1 MLVDGVS
8 RQQLRLLVM
17 SALIN
22 GGTIAG
28 NRVFDWSD
36 WPTAPELFPLLL
48 VAAPR
53 ERRVNLYPGTLCFN
67 TTISI
72 VVTGRLGGPMPG
84 PVGVALENFSEQITA
99 AIFEA
104 PTVLH
109 AVQQYTTVETQ
120 TTVTSESKQHVGEIS
135 LTFDM
140 LVYQEYGPVKGDPL
154 TDILTTG
161 TVVGGSAVAGGGT
174 VAPTIT
180 IDISS
185 LQST

>member
-1 MLVDGVS
+1 MLTDGVS
-8 RQQLRLLVM
+8 RQQLRLLVQ
-17 SALIN
+17 SALIAAN
-22 GGTIAG
+22 TMAG

-48 VAAPR
+48 VWAPR

-72 VVTGRLGGPMPG
+72 VVTGRLGGSMPG
-84 PVGVALENFSEQITA
+84 PVGVALENLSEQISA
-99 AIFEA
+99 AIFET

-109 AVQQYTTVETQ
+109 AVQQFNVVETQ
-120 TTVTSESKQHVGEIS
+120 TTITSEGKQHVGEIS
-135 LTFDM
+135 MVFDM
-140 LVYQEYGPVKGDPL
+140 IVYQEYGPTTGDPL

-161 TVVGGSAVAGGGT
+161 TVIGGSGT
-174 VAPTIT
+174 IAPSFTL
-180 IDISS
+180 DISS

>member
-1 MLVDGVS
+1 MLTDGVS
-8 RQQLRLLVM
+8 RQQLRLLVQ
-17 SALIN
+17 SALIAAK
-22 GGTIAG
+22 TMAG

-53 ERRVNLYPGTLCFN
+53 ERRVNKYPGTLCFD

-72 VVTGRLGGPMPG
+72 AVTGRLGGPMPG
-84 PVGVALENFSEQITA
+84 PIGVALENFSEQISA
-99 AIFEA
+99 AVFET

-109 AVQQYTTVETQ
+109 AVQQFNTVETT
-120 TTVTSESKQHVGEIS
+120 TTVSSDGKQHVGEIS
-135 LTFDM
+135 MVFDM
-140 LVYQEYGPVKGDPL
+140 IVYQEYGPTGDPL

-161 TVVGGSAVAGGGT
+161 TVIGGSGT
-174 VAPTIT
+174 IEPSFTF
-180 IDISS
+180 DISS